1 MGGGDD
7 LAFPDPD
14 ELRAAEADHVRRG
27 GVGGAPDADEVRDL
41 YRAAALITTCA
52 AEQTALVVLAVKAGK
67 APSWLEYRVA
77 YMRGR
82 GVSGLPRELGLLD
95 RVRFTT

>member
-27 GVGGAPDADEVRDL
+27 GAPDADQVRDL
-41 YRAAALITTCA
+41 YAAAATITTCA

-67 APSWLEYRVA
+67 GPSWLEYRAA

-82 GVSGLPRELGLLD
+82 GISGLPRELGMLD
-95 RVRFTT
+95 RLRFTA